1 MHVQV
6 YEHDAIRH
14 RKPDFLKPRKDKW
27 TPICQYVIRTLSK
40 WQIMLISTKH
50 INEPYASASEEQMVE
65 VLGGDGLWSIDS
77 PPQIIRPCQHNT
89 TINTPVLDFSATEV
103 IGDFKTSM
111 SEIQHHNFLK
121 NYNI

>member
-1 MHVQV
+1 
-6 YEHDAIRH
+6 
-14 RKPDFLKPRKDKW
+14 
-27 TPICQYVIRTLSK
+27 
-40 WQIMLISTKH
+40 MLISTKH

>member
-14 RKPDFLKPRKDKW
+14 RKPDFLKPHKDKW

-89 TINTPVLDFSATEV
+89 TINTPVLDFSAQ
-103 IGDFKTSM
+103 KS
-111 SEIQHHNFLK
+111 
-121 NYNI
+121 